1 MRILF
6 ATMPFDGH
14 FNPLTGIAVH
24 LRERGHDVAWYTGPS
39 YQSKVAA
46 LGIPGFVYQRPTEVT
61 GENIAELFPNRAKLK
76 GPKLISFDGDQ
87 IFSAPVEGHYR
98 DIVDIH
104 EGFPF
109 DALFCD
115 VAFFAAKLIGQK
127 LPVRVYTVGV
137 GPMLASS
144 RDVPPPFFGLKPA
157 TSIIGK
163 LVHRGAGVMVHS
175 GLKAGIVRYNRL
187 LAVEGIP
194 PVTVREWF
202 DIPHLC
208 AQHCFQDGVPGLDY
222 PRRDLPANVSFVGP
236 LLPHRSGVSVPS
248 AVLER
253 VRGNPSS
260 KVVVVSQGTVDNHD
274 ATKLL
279 EPTLEGLKDEP
290 YQVVVTTG
298 GRNTDMLRARY
309 TQANIVIEDFIDFDE
324 LFQHA
329 DAFVCNGGYGS
340 VQLALRHAVPIV
352 AAGTREGKNDINARL
367 DHLGLGVDLRTERP
381 KPKQIA
387 NGVAA
392 ALADPA
398 IRHNVHRIQ
407 DELESYRPFEIIDRQ
422 LDQDTAR
429 LARKNPNSPRVP
441 DTT

>member
-6 ATMPFDGH
+6 ATMPVDGH

-61 GENIAELFPNRAKLK
+61 GENIAELFPQRSRLK

-104 EGFPF
+104 ERFPF

-115 VAFFAAKLIGQK
+115 VAFFAAKLIGEK
-127 LPVRVYTVGV
+127 LPVRVYTIGV

-157 TSIIGK
+157 TSTLGK
-163 LVHRGAGVMVHS
+163 LVHRGVRAMVHS
-175 GLKAGIVRYNRL
+175 ALKAGMVRYNRL
-187 LAVEGIP
+187 LATEGIP
-194 PVTVREWF
+194 PVTAHEWF
-202 DIPHLC
+202 DIPHEC

-222 PRRDLPANVSFVGP
+222 PRSDLPANISFVGP
-236 LLPHRSGVSVPS
+236 LLPHRTSPEAPLGIV
-248 AVLER
+248 ER
-253 VRGNPSS
+253 LSQNRS

-274 ATKLL
+274 ATKLI
-279 EPTLEGLKDEP
+279 EPTLVALKDGP

-298 GRNTDMLRARY
+298 GRNTDTLRARH
-309 TQANIVIEDFIDFDE
+309 TQDNVVIEDFIDFDA
-324 LFQHA
+324 LFEHA

-340 VQLALRHAVPIV
+340 VQLALRHGVPIV
-352 AAGTREGKNDINARL
+352 GAGTREGKNDINARL
-367 DHLGLGVDLRTERP
+367 DHLGLGIDLRTERP
-381 KPKQIA
+381 KPKQVA
-387 NGVAA
+387 NCVAA
-392 ALADPA
+392 VLADPVIGRSVA
-398 IRHNVHRIQ
+398 RIR

-422 LDQDTAR
+422 LEHDTAH
-429 LARKNPNSPRVP
+429 LAPKNSNSPHVS
-441 DTT
+441 DTA